1 MENSL
6 LAAVLAKFR
15 SISNFAR
22 ELNWDRKKASRIVN
36 QQQWPTAKDMDE
48 MADALEVHDCDT
60 FMHLF
65 LPFIPTK
72 WEIRV

>member
-6 LAAVLAKFR
+6 LAAVLTKFR

-22 ELNWDRKKASRIVN
+22 ALNWDRKKASRIVN
-36 QQQWPTAKDMDE
+36 RQQLPTAKDMDE
-48 MADALEVHDCDT
+48 MADALDVHDCET

-72 WEIRV
+72 WEVGV

>member
-22 ELNWDRKKASRIVN
+22 VLNWDRKKASRIVN
-36 QQQWPTAKDMDE
+36 RQQWPTAKDMDE

-72 WEIRV
+72 WEFRV

>member
-6 LAAVLAKFR
+6 LAAVLSKFR
-15 SISNFAR
+15 NISTFAR
-22 ELNWDRKKASRIVN
+22 ALDWDRKKASRIVN
-36 QQQWPTAKDMDE
+36 RQQRPTAKDMDE
-48 MADALEVHDCDT
+48 MAEALDVHDCET

-72 WEIRV
+72 WESEA

>member
-6 LAAVLAKFR
+6 LAAVLSKFR
-15 SISNFAR
+15 NISTFAR
-22 ELNWDRKKASRIVN
+22 ALDWDRKKASRIVN
-36 QQQWPTAKDMDE
+36 RQQMPTAKDMDE
-48 MADALEVHDCDT
+48 MAEALDVHDCET

-72 WEIRV
+72 WESEA

>member
-6 LAAVLAKFR
+6 LVAVLAKFR

-22 ELNWDRKKASRIVN
+22 ALNWDRKKASRIVN
-36 QQQWPTAKDMDE
+36 RQQWPTAKDMDE
-48 MADALEVHDCDT
+48 MADALDVHDSET

-72 WEIRV
+72 WEVGV